1 MYLSPFP
8 LLPSFKIVEHKG
20 DNYSYNVGMREFAEF
35 LKRKG
40 YVIGNNEDKILQLIE
55 VCRKTN
61 TMPAFVIFGPP
72 GVGKTW
78 FTQLLAEFLNAEY
91 LFYQATFG
99 TTDDDLLYR
108 FVPSENTVS
117 GIEII
122 EGILPQS
129 LRLSNN
135 KLVVV
140 VIDEFD
146 KTRPSADA
154 LLLDYLQNARVSV
167 KINNEEQYII
177 GDKSKIIFFITS
189 NKVRDLSEP
198 LLRRLMK
205 LTFGFHNPEEVKK
218 ILSRH
223 FGEELADTLKN
234 IYMLNLEKEL
244 IKPITIQELI
254 QFGYAIQE
262 IKDIDFLIKTIL
274 LKEVEDY
281 SNHSETIK
289 LLLTDYLK
297 LVEVFPIEELKN
309 LEVFEEV
316 DEGTNVA
323 FKVLYEESTANGL
336 TKLILLNPELEKKFK
351 KVKVGTEKYIISE
364 EPLTLKEFLLLE
376 DYSGNCEMEAI
387 IESLVFVNIANLAYK
402 LSTDYYKTIKIKDV
416 TERRLVLYREK
427 VFDKELAIVD
437 FIKKINENALAR
449 IKIYIKGREFLIP
462 NLIENVLT
470 FSMKV
475 REIKELGTENT
486 LRLVEEGLVGDLSL
500 NDEQLEYTEEIAE
513 KLIKKYYFQY
523 GGGVAEYSFYVYNK
537 YKEAVSIYIN
547 KELSE
552 KIKAFV
558 RGGQT

>member
-1 MYLSPFP
+1 MCIYPPFP

-376 DYSGNCEMEAI
+376 DY
-387 IESLVFVNIANLAYK
+387 
-402 LSTDYYKTIKIKDV
+402 
-416 TERRLVLYREK
+416 
-427 VFDKELAIVD
+427 
-437 FIKKINENALAR
+437 
-449 IKIYIKGREFLIP
+449 
-462 NLIENVLT
+462 
-470 FSMKV
+470 
-475 REIKELGTENT
+475 
-486 LRLVEEGLVGDLSL
+486 
-500 NDEQLEYTEEIAE
+500 
-513 KLIKKYYFQY
+513 
-523 GGGVAEYSFYVYNK
+523 
-537 YKEAVSIYIN
+537 
-547 KELSE
+547 
-552 KIKAFV
+552 
-558 RGGQT
+558 